1 MSDDR
6 LTITRLKLENFTAFS
21 SLDMEFS
28 PGINVFIGPNATG
41 KTHILKIIYAIMSAI
56 KRPGEYISIEEA
68 VLQKIANVFL
78 PYQKKLGRLVK
89 RARGGPINAEIKIY
103 GEKNIAR
110 VTVQSGWGQ
119 LGVAKAVKIPR
130 AWIKGLK
137 PVVYLP
143 PKEILSNAPG
153 FPSLYKEREVHFE
166 EVYADL
172 LHWAY
177 LPLKKGPPS
186 HQREHLLMFL
196 KEIMAGRK
204 VLTKG
209 EHFFFV
215 GSSGENLEFTLL
227 AEGIRKLA
235 LIWLLV
241 QNETLLKGS
250 TLFWDE
256 PEANLNPT
264 MLRNVADILLM
275 LQRMGVQI
283 FIATHS
289 YVFVKFLDLLKKEGD
304 GVRFFSLYKEGRD
317 VKFKPSDSYED
328 LEPNLL
334 REAQLEIYDLEVK
347 RSLQEL
353 AGKKK

>member
-41 KTHILKIIYAIMSAI
+41 KTHILKIIYAIMSALE
-56 KRPGEYISIEEA
+56 KPGEYISKEEA

-78 PYQKKLGRLVK
+78 PHNRRLGRLVK
-89 RARGGPINAEIKIY
+89 KGAGTRNAKVKIY
-103 GEKNIAR
+103 REKKV
-110 VTVQSGWGQ
+110 VTVPLQSGWGR
-119 LGVAKAVKIPR
+119 LSLAKAMTIGSN
-130 AWIKGLK
+130 WGEGLK
-137 PVVYLP
+137 PSVYIP
-143 PKEILSNAPG
+143 PKEMLSNAPN
-153 FPSLYKEREVHFE
+153 FRSLYKEREIHFE
-166 EVYADL
+166 EIYADL

-177 LPLKKGPPS
+177 VPRRSGHPTA
-186 HQREHLLMFL
+186 HRTQLLEEL
-196 KEIMAGRK
+196 RKIMGGGGVWAED
-204 VLTKG
+204 
-209 EHFFFV
+209 EHFFYHER
-215 GSSGENLEFTLL
+215 GLGTLEITLL

-256 PEANLNPT
+256 PEANLNPS
-264 MLRNVADILLM
+264 MLKHVADILLR

-289 YVFVKFLDLLKKEGD
+289 YVLVKFLDLLKKKSD
-304 GVRFFSLYKEGRD
+304 SVRYFSLYREGKD
-317 VKFKPSDSYED
+317 VKFNQSDDYAT
-328 LEPNLL
+328 LEPDAVGDALIDIYNMEVEGKLKNL
-334 REAQLEIYDLEVK
+334 
-347 RSLQEL
+347 S
-353 AGKKK
+353 GKGK

>member
-1 MSDDR
+1 M
-6 LTITRLKLENFTAFS
+6 ENFTAFS

-41 KTHILKIIYAIMSAI
+41 KTHILKIIYAVMSALE
-56 KRPGEYISIEEA
+56 RPGEYISKEEA

-78 PYQKKLGRLVK
+78 PHNRRLGRLVR

-103 GEKNIAR
+103 RGGKPAS
-110 VTVQSGWGQ
+110 VTLQSGWGQ
-119 LGVAKAVKIPR
+119 LGIAKAVKIPPG
-130 AWIKGLK
+130 WFKGLR

-153 FPSLYKEREVHFE
+153 FLSLYKDREIHFE

-172 LHWAY
+172 LHRAY
-177 LPLKKGPPS
+177 LPKKKGPPS
-186 HQREHLLMFL
+186 HQREELLKFL
-196 KEIMAGRK
+196 KVIMVGRK
-204 VLTKG
+204 VLVKG

-215 GSSGENLEFTLL
+215 GSYGENLEFSLL

-256 PEANLNPT
+256 PEANLNPS
-264 MLRNVADILLM
+264 MLEHVADILLT
-275 LQRMGVQI
+275 LQRMGVQV
-283 FIATHS
+283 FAATHS
-289 YVFVKFLDLLKKEGD
+289 YV
-304 GVRFFSLYKEGRD
+304 
-317 VKFKPSDSYED
+317 
-328 LEPNLL
+328 
-334 REAQLEIYDLEVK
+334 
-347 RSLQEL
+347 
-353 AGKKK
+353 